1 MADPVKPQPIPG
13 ATIADVSGGS
23 YVAVEGESHSATL
36 EQPGEVG
43 ERLVEFCASAKA

>member
-13 ATIADVSGGS
+13 AAIADLRGGS

-36 EQPGEVG
+36 EQPWEVG
-43 ERLVEFCASAKA
+43 ERPVEFFASAKA